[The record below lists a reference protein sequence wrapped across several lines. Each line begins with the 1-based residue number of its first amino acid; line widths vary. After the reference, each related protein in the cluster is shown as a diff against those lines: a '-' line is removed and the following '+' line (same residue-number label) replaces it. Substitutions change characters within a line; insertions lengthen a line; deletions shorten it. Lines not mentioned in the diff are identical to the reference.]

1 MLKHNHIQPFYFLKN
16 SFIVIKNPRVAPES
30 SLMSFS
36 IGQLSKKADI
46 PIDTIRY
53 YEKVGVLD
61 RIQRSE
67 NNYRVYTEQ
76 TLADLLFIKHCREL
90 DISLSDIKILKEMKT
105 QPKQACTEIDNL
117 VDKYLKEVS
126 EKIERLLLLK
136 ESLIDLKQHCSTNRT
151 VDECGILREL
161 QNSL

>member
-1 MLKHNHIQPFYFLKN
+1 M
-16 SFIVIKNPRVAPES
+16 
-30 SLMSFS
+30 SLS
-36 IGQLSKKADI
+36 IGQLSKKADV

-67 NNYRVYTEQ
+67 NNYRVYTDQ

-90 DISLSDIKILKEMKT
+90 DISLSDIKTLKEMKA
-105 QPKQACTEIDNL
+105 QPKRACTEVDNL
-117 VDKYLKEVS
+117 VNKYLIEVS

-136 ESLIDLKQHCSTNRT
+136 ETLIDLKQHCSTDCT
-151 VDECGILREL
+151 VDQCGILKEL
-161 QNSL
+161 QNHP

>member
-1 MLKHNHIQPFYFLKN
+1 
-16 SFIVIKNPRVAPES
+16 
-30 SLMSFS
+30 MSFS

-67 NNYRVYTEQ
+67 NNYRVYTEK

-90 DISLSDIKILKEMKT
+90 NISLSDIKTLKEMKT

>member
-90 DISLSDIKILKEMKT
+90 NISLSDIKTLKEMKT

-161 QNSL
+161 QNSP

>member
-1 MLKHNHIQPFYFLKN
+1 M
-16 SFIVIKNPRVAPES
+16 IKNPRVAPES

-90 DISLSDIKILKEMKT
+90 NISLSDIKTLKEMKT

-136 ESLIDLKQHCSTNRT
+136 ESLTDLKQHCSTNRT

-161 QNSL
+161 QNAP

>member
-1 MLKHNHIQPFYFLKN
+1 MSSSRVKSYESFYW
-16 SFIVIKNPRVAPES
+16 
-30 SLMSFS
+30 S
-36 IGQLSKKADI
+36 IIKKADV

-67 NNYRVYTEQ
+67 NNYRVYTDQ

-90 DISLSDIKILKEMKT
+90 DISLSDIKTLKEMKA
-105 QPKQACTEIDNL
+105 QPKRACTEVDNL
-117 VDKYLKEVS
+117 VNKYLIEVS

-136 ESLIDLKQHCSTNRT
+136 ETLIDLNNTALPT
-151 VDECGILREL
+151 V
-161 QNSL
+161 Q

>member
-1 MLKHNHIQPFYFLKN
+1 MSSSRVKSYESFYWP
-16 SFIVIKNPRVAPES
+16 II
-30 SLMSFS
+30 
-36 IGQLSKKADI
+36 KKADI

-67 NNYRVYTEQ
+67 NNYRIYTDQ

-90 DISLSDIKILKEMKT
+90 DISLNDIKTLKQMKA
-105 QPKQACTEIDNL
+105 QPKQACTEVDNL
-117 VDKYLKEVS
+117 VNKYLIEVS

-136 ESLIDLKQHCSTNRT
+136 ETLIDLKQHCSTDRT
-151 VDECGILREL
+151 VDECGILKEL
-161 QNSL
+161 QNNL

>member
-1 MLKHNHIQPFYFLKN
+1 M
-16 SFIVIKNPRVAPES
+16 
-30 SLMSFS
+30 SLS
-36 IGQLSKKADI
+36 IGQLSKKADV

-67 NNYRVYTEQ
+67 NNYRIYTEQ
-76 TLADLLFIKHCREL
+76 TLNDLLFIKHCREL
-90 DISLSDIKILKEMKT
+90 DISLSDIKTLKEMKT
-105 QPKQACTEIDNL
+105 QPKQACTKIDNL
-117 VDKYLKEVS
+117 VDKYLNEVS

-151 VDECGILREL
+151 VDECGILKEL
-161 QNSL
+161 QSSP

>member
-1 MLKHNHIQPFYFLKN
+1 M
-16 SFIVIKNPRVAPES
+16 
-30 SLMSFS
+30 SLP

-67 NNYRVYTEQ
+67 NNYRIYTDQ

-90 DISLSDIKILKEMKT
+90 DISLCDIKTLKEMKA
-105 QPKQACTEIDNL
+105 QPKRACTEVDNL
-117 VDKYLKEVS
+117 VNKYLIEVS

-136 ESLIDLKQHCSTNRT
+136 ETLIDLKQHCSTDRT
-151 VDECGILREL
+151 VDECGILKEL
-161 QNSL
+161 QNNL

>member
-1 MLKHNHIQPFYFLKN
+1 M
-16 SFIVIKNPRVAPES
+16 
-30 SLMSFS
+30 SLS
-36 IGQLSKKADI
+36 IGQLSKKSDV

-67 NNYRVYTEQ
+67 NNYRIYTDQ

-90 DISLSDIKILKEMKT
+90 DISLNDIKTLKQMKA
-105 QPKQACTEIDNL
+105 QPKQACTEVDNL
-117 VDKYLKEVS
+117 VNKYLIEVS

-136 ESLIDLKQHCSTNRT
+136 ETLIDLKQHCSTDRT
-151 VDECGILREL
+151 VDECGILKEL
-161 QNSL
+161 QNNL

>member
-1 MLKHNHIQPFYFLKN
+1 M
-16 SFIVIKNPRVAPES
+16 IKNPRLTPES
-30 SLMSFS
+30 SLMSLS
-36 IGQLSKKADI
+36 IGQLSKKAGI

-61 RIQRSE
+61 RIQRLE

-90 DISLSDIKILKEMKT
+90 DISLNDIKTLKEMKA
-105 QPKQACTEIDNL
+105 QPKQACTEVDNL
-117 VDKYLKEVS
+117 VNKYLIEVS

-151 VDECGILREL
+151 VDECGILKEL
-161 QNSL
+161 QSAP

>member
-1 MLKHNHIQPFYFLKN
+1 M
-16 SFIVIKNPRVAPES
+16 
-30 SLMSFS
+30 SLS
-36 IGQLSKKADI
+36 IGQLSKKAGI

-67 NNYRVYTEQ
+67 NNYRVYPEQ

-90 DISLSDIKILKEMKT
+90 DISLNDIKTLKEMKA
-105 QPKQACTEIDNL
+105 QPKQACTEVDNL
-117 VDKYLKEVS
+117 VNKYLIEVS

-151 VDECGILREL
+151 VDECGILKEL
-161 QNSL
+161 QSAP

>member
-1 MLKHNHIQPFYFLKN
+1 MSSSRVKSYEFFYW
-16 SFIVIKNPRVAPES
+16 
-30 SLMSFS
+30 S
-36 IGQLSKKADI
+36 IIKKADI

-61 RIQRSE
+61 HIQRSE

-90 DISLSDIKILKEMKT
+90 DISLSDIKTLKEMKA

-151 VDECGILREL
+151 VDECGILKEL
-161 QNSL
+161 QNSP

>member
-1 MLKHNHIQPFYFLKN
+1 M
-16 SFIVIKNPRVAPES
+16 IKNPRVAPES

-76 TLADLLFIKHCREL
+76 TLADLLFINHCREL
-90 DISLSDIKILKEMKT
+90 NISLSDIKTLKEMKT

-161 QNSL
+161 QNSP

>member
-1 MLKHNHIQPFYFLKN
+1 MVNYQ
-16 SFIVIKNPRVAPES
+16 
-30 SLMSFS
+30 
-36 IGQLSKKADI
+36 KANV

-67 NNYRVYTEQ
+67 NNYRVYTDQ

-90 DISLSDIKILKEMKT
+90 DISLSDIKTLKEMKA
-105 QPKQACTEIDNL
+105 QPKRACTEVDNL
-117 VDKYLKEVS
+117 VNKYLIEVS

-136 ESLIDLKQHCSTNRT
+136 ETLIDLKQHCSTDRT
-151 VDECGILREL
+151 VDECGILKEL
-161 QNSL
+161 QNHL

>member
-1 MLKHNHIQPFYFLKN
+1 M
-16 SFIVIKNPRVAPES
+16 
-30 SLMSFS
+30 SLS
-36 IGQLSKKADI
+36 IGKLSKKANV

-67 NNYRVYTEQ
+67 NNYRVYTDQ

-90 DISLSDIKILKEMKT
+90 DISLSDIKTLKEMKA
-105 QPKQACTEIDNL
+105 QPKRACTEVDNL
-117 VDKYLKEVS
+117 VNKYLIEVS

-136 ESLIDLKQHCSTNRT
+136 ETLIDLKQHCSTDST
-151 VDECGILREL
+151 VDECGILKEL
-161 QNSL
+161 QNHP

>member
-1 MLKHNHIQPFYFLKN
+1 M
-16 SFIVIKNPRVAPES
+16 IKNPRVTPES
-30 SLMSFS
+30 SLMSLS
-36 IGQLSKKADI
+36 IGQLSKKAGI

-61 RIQRSE
+61 RIQRLE

-90 DISLSDIKILKEMKT
+90 DISLNDIKTLKEMKA
-105 QPKQACTEIDNL
+105 QPKQACTEVDNL
-117 VDKYLKEVS
+117 VNKYLIEVS

-151 VDECGILREL
+151 VDECGILKEL
-161 QNSL
+161 QSAP

>member
-1 MLKHNHIQPFYFLKN
+1 MVNYQ
-16 SFIVIKNPRVAPES
+16 
-30 SLMSFS
+30 
-36 IGQLSKKADI
+36 KKADI

-67 NNYRVYTEQ
+67 NNYRVYTEK

-90 DISLSDIKILKEMKT
+90 NISLSDIKTLKEMKT

>member
-1 MLKHNHIQPFYFLKN
+1 MSSSRVKSYESFYWP
-16 SFIVIKNPRVAPES
+16 II
-30 SLMSFS
+30 
-36 IGQLSKKADI
+36 KKADV

-67 NNYRVYTEQ
+67 NNYRVYTDQ

-90 DISLSDIKILKEMKT
+90 DISLSDIKTLKEMKA

-117 VDKYLKEVS
+117 VNKYLIEVS

-136 ESLIDLKQHCSTNRT
+136 ETLIDLKQHCSTDRT
-151 VDECGILREL
+151 VDECGILKEL
-161 QNSL
+161 QNNL

>member
-1 MLKHNHIQPFYFLKN
+1 MANYQ
-16 SFIVIKNPRVAPES
+16 
-30 SLMSFS
+30 
-36 IGQLSKKADI
+36 KKADV

-67 NNYRVYTEQ
+67 NNYRVYTDQ

-90 DISLSDIKILKEMKT
+90 DISLSDIKTLKEMKA

-117 VDKYLKEVS
+117 VNKYLIEVS

-136 ESLIDLKQHCSTNRT
+136 ETLIDLKQHCSTDRT
-151 VDECGILREL
+151 VDECGILKEL
-161 QNSL
+161 QNNL